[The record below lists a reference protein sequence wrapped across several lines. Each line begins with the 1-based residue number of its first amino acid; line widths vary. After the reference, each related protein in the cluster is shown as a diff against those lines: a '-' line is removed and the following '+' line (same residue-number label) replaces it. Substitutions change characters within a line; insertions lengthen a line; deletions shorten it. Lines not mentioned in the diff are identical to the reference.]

1 MASSSLGYPFAV
13 PASSKKGGLLRT
25 TVSALFTTLETVIA
39 FPWQLTLRW
48 ISWIAAWILHALT
61 SLGATPKGFIAAS
74 KLKELDSIVNHMH
87 SREDLYRRAIR
98 ELQDE
103 LESKDSDRRK
113 AIRKLKSNKEEIAQL
128 TDQLMELQRAYN
140 EGMAQHGAD
149 SRLEPS
155 SFSDARQSSVLV
167 HATFAVVAAALW
179 WFSQGNHAAL
189 HWKLVFTLFFPVR
202 VSQLPGSIY
211 STTISVLICNG

>member
-1 MASSSLGYPFAV
+1 MASSSLGYPFV
-13 PASSKKGGLLRT
+13 GPASSRKGTPLRA
-25 TVSALFTTLETVIA
+25 TVSALFATLENVIS
-39 FPWQLTLRW
+39 FPWHSLLRW
-48 ISWIAAWILHALT
+48 MSWIAAWVLHVLT
-61 SLGATPKGFIAAS
+61 SLGAAPQGFIPAS

-140 EGMAQHGAD
+140 EGMSQDGVQRLD
-149 SRLEPS
+149 SS
-155 SFSDARQSSVLV
+155 GISTARQSSVVV
-167 HATFAVVAAALW
+167 HATFAVVAASLW

-189 HWKLVFTLFFPVR
+189 HWKLVFSLFFPVGLTA
-202 VSQLPGSIY
+202 SHH
-211 STTISVLICNG
+211 